1 MKRRVTIALFS
12 ALLVTAAMAEQT
24 YSGPRPPKKD
34 VVYLLEAEKLIQTE
48 VQQASESK
56 SKERRVFSVP
66 GTTSPARTPVPEP
79 IFLFSPN
86 TIRPDQLVLYRLEA
100 TNGRREGVIASQKME
115 EDEND
120 LRLTLR
126 KVDENLYRI
135 EASHM
140 IDPGEYALLLRGG
153 NTAFCF
159 TVY

>member
-1 MKRRVTIALFS
+1 
-12 ALLVTAAMAEQT
+12 MAEPI

-34 VVYLLEAEKLIQTE
+34 VVYLLQAEKLIETE

-56 SKERRVFSVP
+56 AKEGGGFSVP
-66 GTTSPARTPVPEP
+66 GSTSPARTPLPEP

-86 TIRPDQLVLYRLEA
+86 TIRPDQLVLYRLQV
-100 TNGRREGVIASQKME
+100 TNGRREGVVTNSKME
-115 EDEND
+115 DDEND

-126 KVDENLYRI
+126 RVGENLYRI

-140 IDPGEYALLLRGG
+140 LEPGEYALLPRGG